1 MSLVKLIF
9 IVKALAGMPVTVTIY
24 WIMDTITKLSTAERC
39 SRIGASDEHSVSDL
53 GSKIDGPKQPIFLSL
68 KITK

>member
-1 MSLVKLIF
+1 
-9 IVKALAGMPVTVTIY
+9 
-24 WIMDTITKLSTAERC
+24 MDTITKLSTAESC
-39 SRIGASDEHSVSDL
+39 SRIGASEWSDEHSVSDL

>member
-1 MSLVKLIF
+1 M
-9 IVKALAGMPVTVTIY
+9 A
-24 WIMDTITKLSTAERC
+24 TITKLSTSESC
-39 SRIGASDEHSVSDL
+39 SRIGTSDEHSVSDL